1 MKIPPWLT
9 VLAGMT
15 LVLFE
20 VRAEQPNIVLL
31 LADDLGYGELGCY
44 GQQVIQT
51 PTLDKLAAEGMRFE
65 QFYAGSPVCAP
76 SRAVLMSGKHAG
88 HTSIRGNLG
97 VFDGGERRR
106 VALQPDE
113 TTMAEMLKAAGYQ
126 TAFVGKWHLDVA
138 EDPSTWAFSRGFD
151 FSVQEQWDARNPSRY
166 NANKHWI
173 NGDQESINYDITRY
187 DCLDEFRTDLALQFL
202 DEKDDE
208 RPFFLM
214 MSYRAP
220 HAHERKI
227 GNQTLYADRGWTEM
241 QRRHAAKITLLD
253 REVGRL
259 LKRLEKDGDLEN
271 TLVLFTSDN
280 GPHVEG
286 QHIPNPFQ
294 SSGPFRGH
302 KRDVYEG
309 GIRVPLIA
317 YWNGK
322 IQAGSVTRHLSAF
335 YDIMP
340 TLAQVAGTSAPDDTD
355 GISFLPELQGKAQA
369 EHEALYFEL
378 FHVGNS
384 HFRQA
389 VRQQNLKAVRNGEN
403 SEIELYDL
411 STNHVESQNLAPHRP
426 QEVEMIKQQIDKS
439 HRDTPGFSIQ
449 K

>member
-9 VLAGMT
+9 VLAGMV
-15 LVLFE
+15 LALFE
-20 VRAEQPNIVLL
+20 VRAEKPNIVLL

-44 GQQVIQT
+44 GQQLIQT
-51 PTLDKLAAEGMRFE
+51 PSLDKLAAEGMRFE
-65 QFYAGSPVCAP
+65 QFYAGAPVCAP
-76 SRAVLMSGKHAG
+76 SRAVLMTGKHAG

-97 VFDGGERRR
+97 VFDGGERHR
-106 VALQPDE
+106 VALRKDE
-113 TTMAEMLKAAGYQ
+113 TTIAEMLKAAGYQ

-173 NGDQESINYDITRY
+173 NGDQESIDYDITRY
-187 DCLDEFRTDLALQFL
+187 DCLDEFRTDLAFQFL
-202 DEKDDE
+202 DQKDDGK
-208 RPFFLM
+208 PFFLM

-227 GNQTLYADRGWTEM
+227 GNKTLYADRGWTEM

-259 LKRLEKDGDLEN
+259 LKRLEKDGELEN
-271 TLVLFTSDN
+271 TLVFFTSDN

-340 TLAQVAGTSAPDDTD
+340 TLAQVAGTSVPANTD

-369 EHEALYFEL
+369 KHDALYFEL
-378 FHVGNS
+378 FHVANS
-384 HFRQA
+384 NFRQA
-389 VRQQNLKAVRNGEN
+389 LRRGSMKALRNGES
-403 SEIELYDL
+403 SEVEIYDL
-411 STNHVESQNLAPHRP
+411 TTDQGETQNLAPH
-426 QEVEMIKQQIDKS
+426 QTDAVERFVEEFETS
-439 HRDTPGFSIQ
+439 HRDTAGFMIT